1 MDEPAARDLSQ
12 LAERRF
18 DILVIGGG
26 IVGAGIAN
34 EAAQAGLAVALVDR
48 DDFGGATSSA
58 SSKLI
63 HGGLRYLRLGDV
75 KLVREA
81 HRERRAL
88 LKTVAPHLVRRLPF
102 LFPLYRDGPYRP
114 TTLRLG
120 LALYSGLAGDKLGGL
135 LPPARAL
142 QSVPDLR
149 LDGLR
154 GCGVYID
161 SFTHDGRLCLANVRA
176 TAAAG
181 GAVANYAE
189 VIGLRH
195 VAGRVRGAEVRDRL
209 SGETI
214 SVDARA
220 VVNATGP
227 WINGIRAFE
236 DPAAPPLA
244 RLSKGVHLLLD
255 LDRPWSAALTIP
267 HDPVRVTFAYPWQGM
282 LLLGTT
288 DTLYEGD
295 PSEVSVEPAD
305 VTRVLD
311 EASVGVEREVLDPS
325 RVRASFAGLRV
336 LPGLSGETLTARRE
350 TQYVVGRGGMLTVAG
365 GKLTTYRRIAL
376 HALERLRPE
385 LGGLRFDS
393 VPLPLPGARGLDDAG
408 VRIARHFPELDPAT
422 RSHVLHLY
430 GSLAEEML
438 APALIEPALLEP
450 IHPDA
455 PDVLAQIGY
464 AGEHEWAVSVEDVLW
479 RRTTLG
485 YRGLADAAAAP
496 VAEALGYPAALGS
509 A

>member
-1 MDEPAARDLSQ
+1 MRDLDA
-12 LAERRF
+12 LAGRQF
-18 DILVIGGG
+18 DLLVIGGG
-26 IVGAGIAN
+26 IVGAGIAH
-34 EAAQAGLAVALVDR
+34 EAARAGLAVALVDR
-48 DDFGGATSSA
+48 GDFGAATSSA

-88 LKTVAPHLVRRLPF
+88 LETVAPHLVRRLPF

-120 LALYSGLAGDKLGGL
+120 LALYSTLARDGIGGL
-135 LPPARAL
+135 LPPERAR
-142 QSVPDLR
+142 QRVPDLR

-154 GCGVYID
+154 SCGVYID

-176 TAAAG
+176 AAAT
-181 GAVANYAE
+181 GAVVANYAE
-189 VIGLRH
+189 VVALRH

-209 SGETI
+209 SGESF

-227 WINGIRAFE
+227 WINGIRALE
-236 DPAAPPLA
+236 DPAAPPLS

-295 PSEVSVEPAD
+295 PSEVAVEPAD
-305 VTRVLD
+305 VARILD
-311 EASVGVEREVLDPS
+311 EASVGVESDVLDPD

-336 LPGLSGETLTARRE
+336 LPGVSGETLTARRE
-350 TQYVVGRGGMLTVAG
+350 TQYVFGSGGMLTVAG

-376 HALERLRPE
+376 SALERLRPE
-385 LGGLRFDS
+385 LGVPRFDPR
-393 VPLPLPGARGLDDAG
+393 PLPLPGAGGLEDAG
-408 VRIARHFPELDPAT
+408 RRIAHGFPELDSAT
-422 RSHVLHLY
+422 RSHLLHLY
-430 GSLAEEML
+430 GSLAEEVL
-438 APALIEPALLEP
+438 APALLEPSLLEP

-455 PDVLAQIGY
+455 PDVLAQVGY
-464 AGEHEWAVSVEDVLW
+464 AAEQEWAVGVDDVVW

-485 YRGLADAAAAP
+485 YRGLADAAGVR
-496 VAEALGYPAALGS
+496 VAEALGYPEEAVS
-509 A
+509 S

>member
-1 MDEPAARDLSQ
+1 MRDLDA
-12 LAERRF
+12 LAGRQF
-18 DILVIGGG
+18 DLLVIGGG
-26 IVGAGIAN
+26 IVGAGIAS
-34 EAAQAGLAVALVDR
+34 EAARAGLAVALVDR
-48 DDFGGATSSA
+48 GDFGGATSSA

-88 LKTVAPHLVRRLPF
+88 LNTVAPHLVRRLPF
-102 LFPLYRDGPYRP
+102 LFPLYRNGPYRP
-114 TTLRLG
+114 ATLRLG
-120 LALYSGLAGDKLGGL
+120 LALYSTLARDGIGGL
-135 LPPARAL
+135 LPPARAQ

-154 GCGVYID
+154 SCGVYID

-176 TAAAG
+176 AAG
-181 GAVANYAE
+181 GGGVVANYAE
-189 VIGLRH
+189 VIALRQ
-195 VAGRVRGAEVRDRL
+195 VGGRVRGAELRDRL
-209 SGETI
+209 SGETF
-214 SVDARA
+214 SVEART

-227 WINGIRAFE
+227 WIDGIRALE
-236 DPAAPPLA
+236 DPAASPLG

-295 PSEVSVEPAD
+295 PSEVGVEPAD
-305 VTRVLD
+305 VARILD
-311 EASVGVEREVLDPS
+311 EASVGVDRDVLDPG
-325 RVRASFAGLRV
+325 RIRASFAGLRV

-350 TQYVVGRGGMLTVAG
+350 TQYVFGPGGMLTVAG

-376 HALERLRPE
+376 AALERLRPE
-385 LGGLRFDS
+385 LGSTRFDPRP
-393 VPLPLPGARGLDDAG
+393 VPLPGAVGLEDAG
-408 VRIARHFPELDPAT
+408 RGIARRFPELDPAT
-422 RSHVLHLY
+422 RSHLLHLY
-430 GSLAEEML
+430 GSLAEDVL
-438 APALIEPALLEP
+438 APALREPSLLEP

-455 PDVLAQIGY
+455 PDVLAQIAY
-464 AGEHEWAVSVEDVLW
+464 ASGQEWAVGVEDVVW

-485 YRGLADAAAAP
+485 YRGLADAAAAR
-496 VAEALGYPAALGS
+496 VAEALGYALDTRS
-509 A
+509 P